1 MTTTLTS
8 SAKELLARPII
19 ANVATVDRA
28 GKPQLTPVW
37 IDVEGDE
44 IVFNTARGRA
54 KQANLDSNP
63 NVAVSVVDPDDPYRV
78 VVVRG
83 TVEGTEAEELQICRA
98 LLAGDAPTFA
108 GRYHQVAGAPNRPLP
123 PDGHRVPLVVAS
135 DRSDLLSTAARWAD
149 ALMTNG
155 SPSQVATLVGRL
167 DAECQAAGRS
177 AGAVTV
183 LWSGTVELVPS
194 RGDRPAPAGSSVAP
208 VGSPL
213 PDAPVTLVGDTD
225 RLRVDA
231 ASLVDAGVGGVVI
244 HLAGGRHAEST
255 DSMAHVGAILESA
268 LAGRTDRR

>member
-83 TVEGTEAEELQICRA
+83 TVEGTEA
-98 LLAGDAPTFA
+98 G
-108 GRYHQVAGAPNRPLP
+108 
-123 PDGHRVPLVVAS
+123 
-135 DRSDLLSTAARWAD
+135 AD
-149 ALMTNG
+149 AHIDSL
-155 SPSQVATLVGRL
+155 AKKYL
-167 DAECQAAGRS
+167 DLDEYPMRQPGEVRIKY
-177 AGAVTV
+177 TV
-183 LWSGTVELVPS
+183 HADHVVMQ
-194 RGDRPAPAGSSVAP
+194 PADQS
-208 VGSPL
+208 
-213 PDAPVTLVGDTD
+213 
-225 RLRVDA
+225 
-231 ASLVDAGVGGVVI
+231 
-244 HLAGGRHAEST
+244 
-255 DSMAHVGAILESA
+255 
-268 LAGRTDRR
+268 